1 MENIIIN
8 IDSEFRDSALYPNPG
23 SFTFKPHESLKNIT
37 YVRLSSIELPV
48 VFYTFTAKNN
58 NISFTILFGNQSQD
72 VVIQE
77 GNFDSATI
85 ITEIQDKLNVINNNY
100 GTTFRI
106 DWNYINYKISIVNK
120 TAFTLI
126 FDNAPYHKSLGTFL
140 GFIYDNDSYLAS
152 QQLTKFDIDTNM
164 NLYFWTGD
172 TILNVSKDDYLFLRV
187 NDYGVVYN
195 DVRSP
200 GILAKVL
207 IYDSQFVMDT
217 GANFLSKS
225 YTFKQPTTINKLD
238 IELIDKRGNTIDM
251 NSINFSFT
259 LEFGQIYDKNQYTNF
274 DFQVK

>member
-8 IDSEFRDSALYPNPG
+8 IDSEFRDKLIYPNPG
-23 SFTFKPHESLKNIT
+23 LFTYKPHEPLKNIT
-37 YVRLSSIELPV
+37 YIRLSSIELPV
-48 VFYTFTAKNN
+48 VFYTFTSSYN
-58 NISFTILFGNQSQD
+58 NISFTILFGNQTQD
-72 VVIQE
+72 VIIQE
-77 GNFDSATI
+77 GNFDSASI
-85 ITEIQDKLNVINNNY
+85 ITEIQGKLDVINKNY
-100 GTTFRI
+100 NTTFRI
-106 DWNYINYKISIVNK
+106 DWDYVNYKITILNK

-126 FDNAPYHKSLGTFL
+126 FDNDKSHKSLGNYL
-140 GFIYDNDSYLAS
+140 GFLYDNDSYLAS
-152 QQLTKFDIDTNM
+152 DQLTKFDLDSNT

-207 IYDSQFVMDT
+207 VYDSQFIMDS
-217 GANFLSKS
+217 GSNFLTKS

-238 IELIDKRGNTIDM
+238 IELIDKRGITVDM
-251 NSINFSFT
+251 NSINFSLT
-259 LEFGQIYDKNQYTNF
+259 LEFGQIYDKNQYSNY